1 MLSFFMGYIFL
12 CCPLQAPLGP
22 AALLP
27 DVLPRPARLAARGG
41 VRRRRPPLRGPLHRL
56 RRRRQRVLG
65 RKVRLTTGR
74 AGERVR

>member
-1 MLSFFMGYIFL
+1 MELSLNLAVTPDVVTLAVDIS
-12 CCPLQAPLGP
+12 CPLQATDGP

-56 RRRRQRVLG
+56 HGRRQ
-65 RKVRLTTGR
+65 
-74 AGERVR
+74 

>member
-1 MLSFFMGYIFL
+1 MKMSLNLAVTPDVVTLTGDIFRS
-12 CCPLQAPLGP
+12 CPLQATDGP

-56 RRRRQRVLG
+56 RR
-65 RKVRLTTGR
+65 
-74 AGERVR
+74 